1 MPKMDVAYT
10 TGVIAC
16 REKFLLKDRILRL
29 AELSPDEAFRFLLE
43 TGYGGGAETAVSV
56 YDFEKLIRAEEAKL
70 DAFIREYAPNK
81 RLSAYLLAP
90 RDFHNAKALVKAF
103 ITGEEDEK
111 MLAPD
116 GLVESVA
123 IKNAVHTGDFSSL
136 YPELASTLKKAM
148 ALAETDVS
156 GATLGL
162 LFEKAQAEYLSS
174 ISKGFLKKMIS
185 AKVDMTNILTTLRSV
200 DEAQAKEG
208 FLPGGKLSHETPLSL
223 FDTEKAIKKFKR
235 TEYDSFVQSCLE
247 AKEKGLPM
255 TQAEKA
261 RDGYDLAQFE
271 ARKYELEKAEPSL
284 YYVYRRKIENE
295 NVRIVFVCLLAGL
308 AEAEIKR
315 RLRGV

>member
-1 MPKMDVAYT
+1 MPKMDIAYT
-10 TGVIAC
+10 TGVIATK
-16 REKFLLKDRILRL
+16 EKYLLKDRILRL

-56 YDFEKLIRAEEAKL
+56 YDFEKLIQAEEAKL
-70 DAFIREYAPNK
+70 DAFIREYAPNT

-103 ITGEEDEK
+103 ITGEEEDK

-123 IKNAVHTGDFSSL
+123 IKNAVKSGDYSAL
-136 YPELASTLKKAM
+136 YPQLANAIKDAMELAQT
-148 ALAETDVS
+148 EVS
-156 GATLGL
+156 GAKLGL
-162 LFEKAQAEYLSS
+162 LFEKSLSNYIS
-174 ISKGFLKKMIS
+174 SVSKGFLKKMIS
-185 AKVDMTNILTTLRSV
+185 AKTDMTNILTTLRSV

-208 FLPGGKLSHETPLSL
+208 LLPGGKLAEETLITL
-223 FDTEKAIKKFKR
+223 FDKEKALEKFKR
-235 TEYDSFVQSCLE
+235 TEYYDFVKTCLE
-247 AKEKGLPM
+247 AKEKGFPM
-255 TQAEKA
+255 TQAEKT

-271 ARKYELEKAEPSL
+271 ARKYELIKNEPFL

-308 AEAEIKR
+308 SEAEIKR